1 MLISEV
7 LFVRCHAREYHFYT
21 VLKLLFVAIRE
32 CSLKAINVERV
43 ADELLIDVYKKLVA
57 LKCTEPVDPSKLI
70 SAGTIDSTAF
80 HAHFI

>member
-43 ADELLIDVYKKLVA
+43 ADELLIDVY
-57 LKCTEPVDPSKLI
+57 
-70 SAGTIDSTAF
+70 
-80 HAHFI
+80 